1 MKNLIAIFCLLCL
14 LSSCSK
20 DDNPLVDVKMTIL
33 DSSKWKSVSV
43 TMSNINMRTTRGV
56 NSLQNFDQITAE
68 AATGES
74 VSFGQ
79 YEHFDVA
86 DEMTEVAPYFI
97 TISATD
103 NNDVVQD
110 VFIERSTGETI
121 KVPDSGM
128 IIVNNAVYNFD
139 FIIDP
144 DKAFVA
150 SDDGFK
156 LSYEGLGFEV
166 SETLK

>member
-1 MKNLIAIFCLLCL
+1 
-14 LSSCSK
+14 
-20 DDNPLVDVKMTIL
+20 
-33 DSSKWKSVSV
+33 
-43 TMSNINMRTTRGV
+43 
-56 NSLQNFDQITAE
+56 
-68 AATGES
+68 
-74 VSFGQ
+74 
-79 YEHFDVA
+79 
-86 DEMTEVAPYFI
+86 MTEVAPYFI

-103 NNDVVQD
+103 NNDEVQD

-121 KVPDSGM
+121 TVPGSGV
-128 IIVNNAVYNFD
+128 IIANNAVYNFD

-166 SETLK
+166 SEIVD